1 MSDFQRSLQFQGRN
15 LQRQWQEKP
24 LLRMAIWSLCLLLVV
39 HLVMLSMDWREER
52 GEEYRR
58 LAGEWL
64 KLQDVSRQT
73 AWPERAM
80 QAEQVLN
87 LQRERFWQAPNAS
100 QARADVQAWL
110 TERVRLA
117 GVPDAEVSVLLPRSF
132 EKQGTIARIEAQ
144 VRGQLQP
151 ASFSRLLQDIEAE
164 QRQVSVEFLEL
175 NNMSSPML
183 NLQLSFLFV
192 AAY

>member
-117 GVPDAEVSVLLPRSF
+117 DCFLAASRSKGRSRVSRPRFAGSWSQPRSV
-132 EKQGTIARIEAQ
+132 GCCRI
-144 VRGQLQP
+144 
-151 ASFSRLLQDIEAE
+151 
-164 QRQVSVEFLEL
+164 
-175 NNMSSPML
+175 
-183 NLQLSFLFV
+183 
-192 AAY
+192 

>member
-110 TERVRLA
+110 TEQVRLA
-117 GVPDAEVSVLLPRSF
+117 GVPDAEVSVLLPRGF

-144 VRGQLQP
+144 VRGQLEP

-164 QRQVSVEFLEL
+164 QRQVAV
-175 NNMSSPML
+175 
-183 NLQLSFLFV
+183 
-192 AAY
+192 

>member
-80 QAEQVLN
+80 QAKQVLN
-87 LQRERFWQAPNAS
+87 LQRA
-100 QARADVQAWL
+100 L
-110 TERVRLA
+110 LA
-117 GVPDAEVSVLLPRSF
+117 GAECVAGEGRCAGLADRAGLPGGR
-132 EKQGTIARIEAQ
+132 
-144 VRGQLQP
+144 P
-151 ASFSRLLQDIEAE
+151 
-164 QRQVSVEFLEL
+164 
-175 NNMSSPML
+175 
-183 NLQLSFLFV
+183 
-192 AAY
+192 

>member
-64 KLQDVSRQT
+64 KLQGTFPGRPPGRSGRCRRSR
-73 AWPERAM
+73 
-80 QAEQVLN
+80 
-87 LQRERFWQAPNAS
+87 S
-100 QARADVQAWL
+100 
-110 TERVRLA
+110 
-117 GVPDAEVSVLLPRSF
+117 
-132 EKQGTIARIEAQ
+132 
-144 VRGQLQP
+144 
-151 ASFSRLLQDIEAE
+151 
-164 QRQVSVEFLEL
+164 
-175 NNMSSPML
+175 
-183 NLQLSFLFV
+183 
-192 AAY
+192 

>member
-100 QARADVQAWL
+100 
-110 TERVRLA
+110 
-117 GVPDAEVSVLLPRSF
+117 
-132 EKQGTIARIEAQ
+132 
-144 VRGQLQP
+144 
-151 ASFSRLLQDIEAE
+151 
-164 QRQVSVEFLEL
+164 
-175 NNMSSPML
+175 
-183 NLQLSFLFV
+183 
-192 AAY
+192 

>member
-110 TERVRLA
+110 TERVRLLRFGSPA
-117 GVPDAEVSVLLPRSF
+117 RHCRIRAAKNGQSGPACKQVQNFTSWSAWHSEPARPCWSTTFPWIPLP
-132 EKQGTIARIEAQ
+132 
-144 VRGQLQP
+144 
-151 ASFSRLLQDIEAE
+151 
-164 QRQVSVEFLEL
+164 
-175 NNMSSPML
+175 
-183 NLQLSFLFV
+183 
-192 AAY
+192 